1 MEIKNEVSY
10 SFLSRSNL
18 LILVTLIASILVA
31 VPAFAIEWH
40 KAYERGRDR
49 IRSGDCA
56 QGKPLM
62 LEALRGNPKA
72 DPRTPTYGTM
82 VIEYFP
88 QYYLAYCA
96 VEAGKI
102 QEAQRYLK
110 EAEGSRIS
118 SSKLAQDFDSLKAR
132 VTKLVQQ
139 QQPAPKPVE
148 TKPPVQEPIKEQKP
162 PPPVVEKKPEPPVQ
176 DAIKDNQ
183 IAIQSSLREANRAL
197 LDGHYEDARAA
208 ANRVLRLDGNNRE
221 ARNILSQITV
231 RQAEDQLAKE
241 KQQKFR
247 QVEQAIRRKD
257 FDAAENLA
265 LALKEQYPSDRRA
278 GNFLQEIENERNAL
292 VQDQK
297 NQELRK
303 NTEKEVL
310 TAYYR
315 GEYDQVIQLVS
326 QNSPNTKQ
334 SWRLHFFLGC
344 SYAALS
350 MLEESGTEAR
360 LKLARE
366 SFRRVKSISSA
377 PPLPPYISPKILE
390 IWRSS

>member
-1 MEIKNEVSY
+1 MEIRNEVI
-10 SFLSRSNL
+10 FRSNL
-18 LILVTLIASILVA
+18 LILVTLIASILIT
-31 VPAFAIEWH
+31 VPAFAIEWN
-40 KAYERGRDR
+40 KAYERGRDK

-56 QGKPLM
+56 QGRPLM

-88 QYYLAYCA
+88 QYYLAVCA

-110 EAEGSRIS
+110 EAEGSRIG
-118 SSKLAQDFDSLKAR
+118 SSKLAKDFDSLKAQ

-139 QQPAPKPVE
+139 QQPVPKPGE

-162 PPPVVEKKPEPPVQ
+162 PPPVIEKKPDPPVQ
-176 DAIKDNQ
+176 DATRDNQ
-183 IAIQSSLREANRAL
+183 IAIQSALREANRAL
-197 LDGHYEDARAA
+197 LDGQYEDARAA
-208 ANRVLRLDGNNRE
+208 ASRVLRLDPDNRE
-221 ARNILSQITV
+221 ARNVLSQITGK
-231 RQAEDQLAKE
+231 QAEEQLARE
-241 KQQKFR
+241 KQKKFKE
-247 QVEQAIRRKD
+247 VEQAIRRKD
-257 FDAAENLA
+257 FDTAENLA
-265 LALKEQYPSDRRA
+265 LALKEQYPSDARLSSL
-278 GNFLQEIENERNAL
+278 FQEIENNRNAV

-297 NQELRK
+297 DQELRK
-303 NTEKEVL
+303 NAEREVL
-310 TAYYR
+310 VAYYR

-326 QNSPNTKQ
+326 QNLSKGQ
-334 SWRLHFFLGC
+334 KSWRLHFFLGC

-350 MLEESGTEAR
+350 MLEESGTETR

-366 SFRRVKSISSA
+366 SFRRARSISSA
-377 PPLPPYISPKILE
+377 APLPPYISPKILE